1 MSALQVKRGEILTSF
16 VIGNLPKLFPNHH
29 LYEKE
34 KLLGNR
40 TVDLHLKNQEGN
52 DLFVEIKASKITKR
66 QIGQIID
73 YYSAILNLEPQPKN
87 PKFVMIGESVDEDI
101 RKQLEKIN
109 NISIKTY
116 DELGIP
122 IQGLLDDESRRR
134 RRELTPT
141 EAKLVAKW
149 ESKYD
154 NDEKTSIIS
163 VETVCRELRCTR
175 SYARTLL
182 HRLDRKKW
190 LERVS
195 KGVYTFIPAEY
206 GYDDDERFPVM
217 EPLIAGS
224 RLVKSYY
231 FSYTTA
237 NSYYSFT
244 TQMPATHFIATTKK
258 KPQYVWRNTAFQF
271 VTLSKKKFFGF
282 KEINVNGVRVKMAEP
297 EKAIVDS
304 IDKIRYTG
312 GIEEVIRVVC
322 RGFNK
327 IQRDKL
333 VAYATKMGSHALSQ
347 RLGFILSFLDSKQL
361 IDLPPMIKNSLLA
374 NVGKTPI
381 YLAPNKPKHGTF
393 SSEWRIVKNMSDKE
407 LLSEIEKT

>member
-1 MSALQVKRGEILTSF
+1 MSALQVSRGELLISF
-16 VIGNLPKLFPNHH
+16 VISNLPKLFSGYH

-40 TVDLHLKNQEGN
+40 TLDLHLKDQKGN

-87 PKFVMIGESVDEDI
+87 PRFVVIGESVDENI
-101 RKQLEKIN
+101 RKQLGKIN
-109 NISIKTY
+109 ISLKTY

-122 IQGLLDDESRRR
+122 IQGLLDSEARRR

-141 EAKLVAKW
+141 EARLVARW
-149 ESKYD
+149 EG
-154 NDEKTSIIS
+154 NNNNNNTGIIS

-182 HRLDRKKW
+182 HRLERKRW

-195 KGVYTFIPAEY
+195 KGAYTFIPAEY
-206 GYDDDERFPVM
+206 GYDDERFPVM

-224 RLVKSYY
+224 RLVKPYY

-237 NSYYSFT
+237 NSYYGFT
-244 TQMPATHFIATTKK
+244 TQMPSTHFIATTKK
-258 KPQYVWRNTAFQF
+258 KPQYIWRNTAYQF

-282 KEINVNGVRVKMAEP
+282 KEVNVNGVKVKMAEP

-304 IDKIRYTG
+304 LDKIRYTG
-312 GIEEVIRVVC
+312 GIEEIIRVVY
-322 RGFNK
+322 RGFTK
-327 IQRDKL
+327 VQRDKL
-333 VAYATKMGSHALSQ
+333 VGYASKMGSHALSQ
-347 RLGFILSFLDSKQL
+347 RLGFILSFLDSKKL
-361 IDLPPMIKNSLLA
+361 IDIPPEIKKSLLA
-374 NVGKTPI
+374 NVGKAPV

-393 SSEWRIVKNMSDKE
+393 SSEWKVVKNMSDKE
-407 LLSEIEKT
+407 LLSEIEKA